1 MIIARIASLLIK
13 GPSCERLMTL
23 EDWKIV
29 LPIQLKGLVGN
40 LNDSVKELLSVKEPR
55 PMQVYKWQDDERQ

>member
-13 GPSCERLMTL
+13 GPSGERLMTL

-40 LNDSVKELLSVKEPR
+40 LNDSVKELLSLQEPK
-55 PMQVYKWQDDERQ
+55 PMQVYKWQYDERQ